1 MFKFPNMIG
10 IETPMNLDTDI
21 RENLR
26 LIIRSRVS
34 ELFGDPRFGS
44 LLYSD
49 LFKPLNP
56 LTEDDIRTNLTE
68 AIEAYEKRVKV
79 VSIDISE
86 MIEGKK
92 VVVTLNLQ
100 IVETQSILSMSVI
113 KELENEQIL
122 VY

>member
-10 IETPMNLDTDI
+10 VETPFNLNTDI

-26 LIIRSRVS
+26 LIIKSRIT
-34 ELFGDPRFGS
+34 ELLGDPRFGS

-56 LTEDDIRTNLTE
+56 LTEDDIRTNLTN
-68 AIEAYEKRVKV
+68 AIEAYEKRVEV

-86 MIEGKK
+86 IDEHRK
-92 VVVTLNLQ
+92 VKVTINLQ
-100 IVETQSILSMSVI
+100 VVETQSILTLSVI
-113 KELENEQIL
+113 KEFDNEQVL

>member
-10 IETPMNLDTDI
+10 VETPFDLHTDI

-26 LIIRSRVS
+26 LIIRSRIT
-34 ELFGDPRFGS
+34 ELLGDPRFGS
-44 LLYSD
+44 ELYSD

-56 LTEDDIRTNLTE
+56 LTKDDIRTNLE
-68 AIEAYEKRVKV
+68 DAISKYEKRVRV

-86 MIEGKK
+86 MDEKKK
-92 VVVTLNLQ
+92 VKVVINLQ
-100 IVETQSILSMSVI
+100 VVETQTILSLSVI
-113 KELENEQIL
+113 KELENEQVL

>member
-92 VVVTLNLQ
+92 VIVTLNLQ

>member
-10 IETPMNLDTDI
+10 IETPFNLETDI

-26 LIIRSRVS
+26 LIICSRLT

-56 LTEDDIRTNLTE
+56 LTEDDIRTNLSN
-68 AIEAYEKRVKV
+68 AIETYEKRVKI

-86 MIEGKK
+86 MFEDRRVK
-92 VVVTLNLQ
+92 VVINLQ
-100 IVETQSILSMSVI
+100 IIETQSILTLSVL
-113 KELENEQIL
+113 KELDNEQVL